1 MWGGRI
7 LDCCMGSG
15 TTAVAAIRTNRNFI
29 GFELNKEYFDK
40 AIIRIENEKSMKETD
55 LFGYGD
61 LLSEKL

>member
-1 MWGGRI
+1 
-7 LDCCMGSG
+7 MGSG

>member
-1 MWGGRI
+1 M

-40 AIIRIENEKSMKETD
+40 AVMRIENEKSMKETD

-61 LLSEKL
+61 LLSEEL